1 MPSIEVVNNIDHA
14 NIYVNTAFT
23 EANSNISWVYPTF
36 IQEFRLV
43 MREYPI
49 LFQQTQD
56 GTLTP
61 VVLCGLSA
69 KENVFVSD
77 GEWRARNIPLS
88 AQRLPFSIG
97 FQQSNSTSTPIVTL
111 DTTSPQVNT
120 HGEGQ
125 PLFLPHGGNSPYL
138 DQVTDVLEHLHN
150 GLVSSQPFIDK
161 LNDFALIEPVTLS
174 IKRTDG
180 NKQLT
185 GFSTINE
192 DKLSSLSIEELKIL
206 HDENYLEAVYLM
218 LASLQN
224 VQVISEKSKRW

>member
-1 MPSIEVVNNIDHA
+1 MPNIEVVNNIDHA
-14 NIYVNTAFT
+14 NIFINTSFA
-23 EANSNISWVYPTF
+23 EAYNNISWVYPTF

-43 MREYPI
+43 TREYPI

-69 KENVFVSD
+69 DENVFILD
-77 GEWRARNIPLS
+77 GEWRARSIPLS

-97 FQQSNSTSTPIVTL
+97 FQQSDSTLATVVTL

-120 HGEGQ
+120 RGEGQ

-138 DQVTDVLEHLHN
+138 DQITDILEHLHN
-150 GLVSSQPFIDK
+150 GLVSSQPFIDT
-161 LNDFALIEPVTLS
+161 LNELALIEPVTLN
-174 IKRTDG
+174 IKSTHG
-180 NKQLT
+180 NKQLI
-185 GFSTINE
+185 GFNTINE

-206 HDENYLEAVYLM
+206 HDRNYLEAVYLM

-224 VQVISEKSKRW
+224 VQAISEKSQR